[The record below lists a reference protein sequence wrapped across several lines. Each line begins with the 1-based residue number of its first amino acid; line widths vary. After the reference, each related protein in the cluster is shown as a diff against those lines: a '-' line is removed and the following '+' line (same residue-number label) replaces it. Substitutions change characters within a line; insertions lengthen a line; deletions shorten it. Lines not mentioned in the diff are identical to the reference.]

1 LGVGGYLTLRPRLAD
16 ALRQLRERTRLT
28 TYQLADRLGWS
39 QGKVHKIEARRQGIT
54 PDDAE
59 AWAIACGA
67 RDRAQ
72 ELRDLAERSLAETV
86 AFRGA
91 LRERLPRQ
99 QREAQAIEASAGL
112 IRVYHPTTIPGLLQ
126 TMAYAE
132 AVFASNPSAP
142 VEDPAIRLAA
152 AARLERQ
159 QILFDSSK
167 RFQLALSEAALR
179 WDFGPRD
186 ERLGQL
192 DRLRQVAPLPNVE
205 IRILPASAR
214 VWWFQPVRLFE
225 ERTDDADAL
234 AVVET
239 LVGNVTYS
247 DPTDVDRYRKA
258 FSGIWEAAIAGEE
271 AIAFVNRLAAE
282 LQAGPPRRRGRRG
295 GP

>member
-1 LGVGGYLTLRPRLAD
+1 LGVGGYLTLRRRLAD

-59 AWAIACGA
+59 AWAIACDA
-67 RDRAQ
+67 ADRAQ

-99 QREAQAIEASAGL
+99 QREAQAIEASAAL

-132 AVFASNPSAP
+132 RVCATNPSAP

-159 QILFDSSK
+159 QVLFDRSK

-179 WDFGPRD
+179 WDFGPRE
-186 ERLGQL
+186 ERLGQF
-192 DRLRQVAPLPNVE
+192 DRLRQVEQLPTVE
-205 IRILPASAR
+205 IRILPTSAR
-214 VWWFQPVRLFE
+214 VWWFQPIHLFE
-225 ERTDDADAL
+225 ERTDDADSL

-247 DPTDVDRYRKA
+247 DPADVDRYRRA
-258 FSGIWEAAIAGEE
+258 LARIWEAAITGEE
-271 AIAFVNRLAAE
+271 AITFINRLAAE
-282 LQAGPPRRRGRRG
+282 IQTDPPVSRGRGRG
-295 GP
+295 P